1 MVGQMISNRSIL
13 TTLLTVVVFCCGIT
27 PAFAAKPVEPW
38 CGEPGDPTHP
48 LSFEAMARGA
58 LLPPEIRTHPTK
70 AVQAISKV
78 FEQQQ
83 NELEL
88 SNKAVADDP
97 YLRAF
102 REILE
107 KQIAGENLK
116 RYFQFTEGDSGDELI
131 LPPEKEPLEFDCE
144 NETPAKLV
152 GINQQKTNIGY
163 AAYLVFVVL
172 SEQLKAFDQIY
183 STRVEERAGEYE
195 RYLKDGLA
203 MWPWE
208 LAVNGWGQ
216 DYNDLFTAAPRWQWV
231 VARPSAG
238 FEIFWPNRSE
248 ARLEASIG
256 VEPLGFVRY
265 TDSSYKNWWG
275 LSTLVVLGTDDNGAG
290 LGGLIRYN
298 NYSLGIVKRE
308 DIDDPYL
315 FLSFDLYGMLEDTKT
330 RISKADEEIK
340 QLKQSWMPK

>member
-13 TTLLTVVVFCCGIT
+13 KTLLTVVVFCCGIT
-27 PAFAAKPVEPW
+27 PAFAAEPVAAW
-38 CGEPGDPTHP
+38 CEEPGDPNHP
-48 LSFEAMARGA
+48 LSFEAMTLGA
-58 LLPPEIRTHPTK
+58 LLPLEIRTHPTK
-70 AVQAISKV
+70 AVQAISDV

-107 KQIAGENLK
+107 KQIAGEN
-116 RYFQFTEGDSGDELI
+116 RQEYFRFTPGDSSDDLI
-131 LPPEKEPLEFDCE
+131 LPSEDEALEFDCE
-144 NETPAKLV
+144 NETPAKLM
-152 GINQQKTNIGY
+152 GIDSNPQKANIGY
-163 AAYLVFVVL
+163 AAYLVTVVL
-172 SEQLKAFDQIY
+172 SEQLESFDKIY

-238 FEIFWPNRSE
+238 FEIVWPNRKE

-315 FLSFDLYGMLEDTKT
+315 CLSFDLYGKLEDTKT
-330 RISKADEEIK
+330 RISKADEELK
-340 QLKQSWMPK
+340 QLKQS